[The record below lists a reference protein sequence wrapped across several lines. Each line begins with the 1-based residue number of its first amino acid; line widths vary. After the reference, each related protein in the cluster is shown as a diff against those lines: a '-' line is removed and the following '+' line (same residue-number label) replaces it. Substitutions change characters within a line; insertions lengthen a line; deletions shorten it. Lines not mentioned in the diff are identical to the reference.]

1 MSDVRPISKTA
12 HARRPAAGKVNSPG
26 EGNDT
31 EMRRYS
37 AKDAAGAHLNLRRI
51 LVPVDFSRE
60 SAKAMRYAV
69 TLARQFDASIT
80 LVHVVEPSYA
90 PDEMQATSSLRP
102 ESDRERVAKAK
113 AKLALIGQRILGP
126 CRIVETVIRSGLAF
140 FEITEAAKALAT
152 DLIVVG
158 THGYAG
164 VTRSVMGSTAEKVI
178 RHAPCPVL
186 VVRPN
191 EHEFIE

>member
-1 MSDVRPISKTA
+1 MPEARAISKSGQ
-12 HARRPAAGKVNSPG
+12 ARRILADKTGVAGTAADG
-26 EGNDT
+26 EV
-31 EMRRYS
+31 RRYS
-37 AKDAAGAHLNLRRI
+37 AKEAAGAHMNLHRI

-69 TLARQFDASIT
+69 TLARQFDASVT
-80 LVHVVEPSYA
+80 LVHVVEPEYGPTDPSGNPTA
-90 PDEMQATSSLRP
+90 RRVP
-102 ESDRERVAKAK
+102 ERKRLAKAK
-113 AKLALIGQRILGP
+113 AKLGTMGQRILGP

-140 FEITEAAKALAT
+140 FEITEAAKALAS

-158 THGYAG
+158 THGYGG
-164 VTRSVMGSTAEKVI
+164 VTRSVMGGTAEKVI

>member
-1 MSDVRPISKTA
+1 MPAVRANTKSAPV
-12 HARRPAAGKVNSPG
+12 RRLHHDKAGVSVNT
-26 EGNDT
+26 T
-31 EMRRYS
+31 EELRRYS
-37 AKDAAGAHLNLRRI
+37 AKDAAGAHLNLQRI

-80 LVHVVEPSYA
+80 LVHVVEPAYGPSELPSGTGA
-90 PDEMQATSSLRP
+90 RRVP
-102 ESDRERVAKAK
+102 DRERLAKAK
-113 AKLALIGQRILGP
+113 SKLGIMGQRILGP

-140 FEITEAAKALAT
+140 FEITEAAKALAS

>member
-1 MSDVRPISKTA
+1 MSATRAISKPSSAKRSPSDKANLSASTTA
-12 HARRPAAGKVNSPG
+12 DV
-26 EGNDT
+26 
-31 EMRRYS
+31 RRYS
-37 AKDAAGAHLNLRRI
+37 SKEAAGTHLNLQRI

-80 LVHVVEPSYA
+80 LVHVVEPAYGPSEL
-90 PDEMQATSSLRP
+90 PKEATGRRV
-102 ESDRERVAKAK
+102 SDRERLAQAKS
-113 AKLALIGQRILGP
+113 KLGIIGRRILGP
-126 CRIVETVIRSGLAF
+126 CRIVETMIRNGLAF
-140 FEITEAAKALAT
+140 FEITEAAKALAS

-158 THGYAG
+158 THGYGG

>member
-1 MSDVRPISKTA
+1 MPEARDISKSTA
-12 HARRPAAGKVNSPG
+12 PRRSSPVKMDLS
-26 EGNDT
+26 EST
-31 EMRRYS
+31 TAELRRYS
-37 AKDAAGAHLNLRRI
+37 AKDSAGAHLNLQRI

-80 LVHVVEPSYA
+80 LVHVVEPSYG
-90 PDEMQATSSLRP
+90 PSELPGTPATRRIP
-102 ESDRERVAKAK
+102 DRERLAKAK
-113 AKLALIGQRILGP
+113 SRLGAMGQRILGP

-140 FEITEAAKALAT
+140 FEITEAAKALAS

-158 THGYAG
+158 THGYGG

-186 VVRPN
+186 VVRPH

>member
-1 MSDVRPISKTA
+1 MVGSRENVKTLQPKRGTTGGA
-12 HARRPAAGKVNSPG
+12 KTTPVAGESIQ
-26 EGNDT
+26 
-31 EMRRYS
+31 RYS
-37 AKDAAGAHLNLRRI
+37 AKEKVSAHLNLQRI

-80 LVHVVEPSYA
+80 LVHVVEPAYGPEEPAESPNA
-90 PDEMQATSSLRP
+90 HRASERQRTAQAKSRLG
-102 ESDRERVAKAK
+102 A
-113 AKLALIGQRILGP
+113 IGQKLLGP
-126 CRIVETVIRSGLAF
+126 CRIIETVIRSGLAF
-140 FEITEAAKALAT
+140 FEITEAAKALGT
-152 DLIVVG
+152 DLIVIG
-158 THGYAG
+158 THGFG
-164 VTRSVMGSTAEKVI
+164 GLTRSVMGGTAEKVI

>member
-1 MSDVRPISKTA
+1 MSATRAISKSSSTKRS
-12 HARRPAAGKVNSPG
+12 HAGRAVLAESTTKELRC
-26 EGNDT
+26 
-31 EMRRYS
+31 YS
-37 AKDAAGAHLNLRRI
+37 AKEAAGAHLNLQRI

-80 LVHVVEPSYA
+80 LVHVVEPAYG
-90 PDEMQATSSLRP
+90 PPELPNGATARRVT
-102 ESDRERVAKAK
+102 DRERLAKAK
-113 AKLALIGQRILGP
+113 SKLGNMGLRILGP
-126 CRIVETVIRSGLAF
+126 CRIVETMIRSGLAF
-140 FEITEAAKALAT
+140 FEITEAAKALAS

-158 THGYAG
+158 THGYGG